1 MDKVQLEK
9 QLEEKTLA
17 LEQIKKMM
25 HQIIGQVNLIKEFIK
40 LESQPVVVKKT

>member
-40 LESQPVVVKKT
+40 LESQSVVVKKT

>member
-9 QLEEKTLA
+9 QLEEKTQA

-40 LESQPVVVKKT
+40 LESQSVVVKKT